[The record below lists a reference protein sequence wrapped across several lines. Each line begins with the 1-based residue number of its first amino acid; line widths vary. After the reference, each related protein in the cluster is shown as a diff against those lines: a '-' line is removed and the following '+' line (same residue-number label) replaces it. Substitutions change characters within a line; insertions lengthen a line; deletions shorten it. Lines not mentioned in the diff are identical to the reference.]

1 MSALLARPLPFSPLL
16 EDEYSTIERLL
27 YPRATMFTFCPLQG
41 ALSESTASQSLL
53 ELDGGV
59 KVLIDVGWD
68 ESFDVEKL
76 KELEKYVPLGVEG
89 RRLCPTC

>member
-1 MSALLARPLPFSPLL
+1 
-16 EDEYSTIERLL
+16 
-27 YPRATMFTFCPLQG
+27 MFTFCPLQG

-68 ESFDVEKL
+68 ETFDVEKL
-76 KELEKYVPLGVEG
+76 KELEKYVAPPLA
-89 RRLCPTC
+89 RRVRPTAYAWSR

>member
-1 MSALLARPLPFSPLL
+1 
-16 EDEYSTIERLL
+16 
-27 YPRATMFTFCPLQG
+27 MFTFCPLQG

-68 ESFDVEKL
+68 ETFDVEKL
-76 KELEKYVPLGVEG
+76 RELEKYATTPLHH
-89 RRLCPTC
+89 LQSSCT

>member
-1 MSALLARPLPFSPLL
+1 
-16 EDEYSTIERLL
+16 
-27 YPRATMFTFCPLQG
+27 MFTFCPLQG

-68 ESFDVEKL
+68 ESFNVEKL
-76 KELEKYVPLGVEG
+76 RELEKYVASQYPSSILMRSARTMCKEK
-89 RRLCPTC
+89 R

>member
-1 MSALLARPLPFSPLL
+1 
-16 EDEYSTIERLL
+16 
-27 YPRATMFTFCPLQG
+27 MFTFCPLQG

-68 ESFDVEKL
+68 ETFDVDKL
-76 KELEKYVPLGVEG
+76 KELEKYATVSLPQVHLPLAYA
-89 RRLCPTC
+89 CKY

>member
-1 MSALLARPLPFSPLL
+1 MRLNKSSLSQIVWL
-16 EDEYSTIERLL
+16 EDEYSTIT
-27 YPRATMFTFCPLQG
+27 PQPPWATMFTFCPLQG

-68 ESFDVEKL
+68 ETFDVDKL
-76 KELEKYVPLGVEG
+76 KELEK
-89 RRLCPTC
+89 

>member
-1 MSALLARPLPFSPLL
+1 
-16 EDEYSTIERLL
+16 
-27 YPRATMFTFCPLQG
+27 MFTFCPLQG
-41 ALSESTASQSLL
+41 ALSESTTSQSLL

-76 KELEKYVPLGVEG
+76 KELEKYVTSPFIHG
-89 RRLCPTC
+89 RGLTTPPCFP

>member
-1 MSALLARPLPFSPLL
+1 
-16 EDEYSTIERLL
+16 
-27 YPRATMFTFCPLQG
+27 MFTFIPLQG
-41 ALSESTASQSLL
+41 ALSESAASQHLL

-76 KELEKYVPLGVEG
+76 KELEKYAIVNVLSKGNYAVYSG
-89 RRLCPTC
+89 STD

>member
-1 MSALLARPLPFSPLL
+1 
-16 EDEYSTIERLL
+16 
-27 YPRATMFTFCPLQG
+27 MFTFCPLQG

-68 ESFDVEKL
+68 ESFEVDKL
-76 KELEKYVPLGVEG
+76 KELEKYIHPACLGFFFQQKAGIYVKYHADSKIVDKS
-89 RRLCPTC
+89 RPYL

>member
-1 MSALLARPLPFSPLL
+1 
-16 EDEYSTIERLL
+16 
-27 YPRATMFTFCPLQG
+27 MFTFCPLQG

-68 ESFDVEKL
+68 ESFDVDKL
-76 KELEKYVPLGVEG
+76 KELEKYVDNHQMVAHGLNDPAQSH
-89 RRLCPTC
+89 RSRPC

>member
-1 MSALLARPLPFSPLL
+1 MFS
-16 EDEYSTIERLL
+16 
-27 YPRATMFTFCPLQG
+27 FCPLQG

-68 ESFDVEKL
+68 ETFDVEKL
-76 KELEKYVPLGVEG
+76 RELEKYVMSSCPVGCLVVHCRGSGLE
-89 RRLCPTC
+89 RRVFANSDCCYPHITGKCRRCR

>member
-1 MSALLARPLPFSPLL
+1 
-16 EDEYSTIERLL
+16 
-27 YPRATMFTFCPLQG
+27 MFTFCPLQG

-68 ESFDVEKL
+68 ESFDVDKL
-76 KELEKYVPLGVEG
+76 KELEKYVRSTDLPCES
-89 RRLCPTC
+89 RNRL